1 MLATNFKKKKKEG
14 RGEEGIDTSH
24 SLIRPLMDNL
34 AICLDNG
41 KGLNLCIELVRR
53 VPQVFVWNMNILL
66 KTSER
71 IQTEVLFVQGMHD
84 RKRVSPMHPV
94 LIERRHS
101 F

>member
-1 MLATNFKKKKKEG
+1 
-14 RGEEGIDTSH
+14 
-24 SLIRPLMDNL
+24 MDNL